1 MIQIS
6 LIPIY
11 LSLALCGAFCF
22 VKKRKNTAVHITE
35 MLCAAAS

>member
-22 VKKRKNTAVHITE
+22 VKKGKKYSRAYN
-35 MLCAAAS
+35 

>member
-1 MIQIS
+1 MKQIEKKHDT
-6 LIPIY
+6 P
-11 LSLALCGAFCF
+11 F